1 MGIQTICLL
10 VHTTDHRT
18 AKCFCLGCQVPSES
32 TIYLCAFLKQ
42 YFPILSQWAHK
53 VLHCNTTGGSCDL
66 ISYFGCLLALVSF
79 SLPEYFMATPV
90 PLWVKALPGVRWWDF
105 KHRTLRL
112 RDWGARGVI
121 EGGRERR
128 KEKRKDRRKERDREG
143 RGEEEKEKD
152 RQRE

>member
-18 AKCFCLGCQVPSES
+18 AKCCCLGCQVPSES

-53 VLHCNTTGGSCDL
+53 VLHWLNTTGGSCDL

-112 RDWGARGVI
+112 RDSAARGCNW
-121 EGGRERR
+121 RR
-128 KEKRKDRRKERDREG
+128 KRKREGEKKGQKEGERQGEKRRGRKRKR
-143 RGEEEKEKD
+143 
-152 RQRE
+152 